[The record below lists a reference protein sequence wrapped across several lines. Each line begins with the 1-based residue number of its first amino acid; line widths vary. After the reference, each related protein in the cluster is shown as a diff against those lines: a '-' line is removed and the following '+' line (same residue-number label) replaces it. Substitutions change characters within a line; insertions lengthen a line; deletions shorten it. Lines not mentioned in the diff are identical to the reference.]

1 MVPAPRCFFPSNF
14 PKLYANSHLT
24 HWLRGLFNSSS
35 NSNYKAVVLMEG
47 NSTQRCFQNF
57 WCPVVSML
65 WWKYTAGIWGGEG
78 PGVPNVQHKEQLP
91 SVPCDIGMSTGQ
103 RWNSHIHKHTGFF
116 FPMVLIFTE
125 FFQKCNYCMER
136 RQLNSVQNF
145 TKSCSKF
152 HGTDR
157 TFLYQFAFVA
167 VAFMVMLCMN
177 KNIWSIWLSQLW
189 ASTFILKYI

>member
-47 NSTQRCFQNF
+47 NSTQRCVQNF

-78 PGVPNVQHKEQLP
+78 PGVPNVQHKELP
-91 SVPCDIGMSTGQ
+91 GVPCDIGMSTRQ
-103 RWNSHIHKHTGFF
+103 RWNSHIHKHTGVF
-116 FPMVLIFTE
+116 FPHGFNIHRIFPEMQLLYGKETTQLCSELYKVLFKISWH
-125 FFQKCNYCMER
+125 Q
-136 RQLNSVQNF
+136 QNIPLSICIC
-145 TKSCSKF
+145 SCRIY
-152 HGTDR
+152 GNAM
-157 TFLYQFAFVA
+157 YE
-167 VAFMVMLCMN
+167 
-177 KNIWSIWLSQLW
+177 
-189 ASTFILKYI
+189 